1 MIDDCLNS
9 VKITKAQREKIGNR
23 MCELSQVGK
32 VFIPPT
38 YEMKE
43 RVILDF
49 REVLDFLDSI
59 TENNEDKGDDML
71 HESDFKFTKLDE
83 EYQDYWFSVSGDSA
97 EYLRQK
103 YMEQSMITVSDVV
116 YSKADEVVGVK
127 RQFPFNF
134 DVITPDDEDLKEF
147 VSKIANSIT
156 VERNGE

>member
-1 MIDDCLNS
+1 
-9 VKITKAQREKIGNR
+9 
-23 MCELSQVGK
+23 
-32 VFIPPT
+32 
-38 YEMKE
+38 
-43 RVILDF
+43 
-49 REVLDFLDSI
+49 
-59 TENNEDKGDDML
+59 ML

-116 YSKADEVVGVK
+116 YSKVDDAVGVK

-134 DVITPDDEDLKEF
+134 DVITPDDAELKEF

-156 VERNGE
+156 VE